1 MVGGVWRRGVS
12 VGCRFE
18 IESEVFERFPGL
30 RIPAVVARG
39 INNSQVRPAIT
50 AQWRAVWAD
59 AARAAEHGNAQS
71 HPRVAPWRERFR
83 AIGVSGKEFPS
94 SVEALLRR
102 ALKGGEPFAINP
114 LVDAYNAVSLRHVV
128 PAGGFDLDDL
138 SDGLLEL
145 RLTRPGDGF
154 TALDA
159 AEPLAVP
166 AGEIAYATDAT
177 ILTRHFVWRQSRAG
191 LVTRATRDV
200 ILLAEVL
207 GELGP
212 GVAEHVRDD
221 FSALLAE
228 HYGVTPSAAILD
240 AASPSAEFA

>member
-1 MVGGVWRRGVS
+1 
-12 VGCRFE
+12 
-18 IESEVFERFPGL
+18 
-30 RIPAVVARG
+30 VAL
-39 INNSQVRPAIT
+39 
-50 AQWRAVWAD
+50 
-59 AARAAEHGNAQS
+59 
-71 HPRVAPWRERFR
+71 WRERFR
-83 AIGVSGKEFPS
+83 ALGVSGKEFPS

-128 PAGGFDLDDL
+128 PAGGFDLADL
-138 SDGLLEL
+138 SNGLLEL
-145 RLTRPGDGF
+145 RLTRPGDQF

-159 AEPLAVP
+159 SEPLAVP
-166 AGEIAYATDAT
+166 VGEIAYATGAT

-191 LVTRATRDV
+191 LVTAATTDV

-221 FSALLAE
+221 FSTLLSDE
-228 HYGVTPSAAILD
+228 YGATPTVAILD
-240 AASPSAEFA
+240 AASPSATFP